1 MQHVT
6 DAIAQLRAM
15 IAAAER
21 GEPRA
26 VAGVVAAATAPQLR
40 NAVRLVLPEIRQSIS
55 AGDGRFTADQVAVL
69 EAALKG
75 RPDLALVA

>member
-6 DAIAQLRAM
+6 EAIAQLRAM